1 MAEEAEVAAIKLVCL
16 TCPKAIELAQHPS
29 SDHAIAMP
37 DSGVGALL
45 MLKFIQIFGRRLCT
59 LIVLLA
65 FNGIDSLTWLS
76 LKEHKRNCGHFTTTS
91 SEDPIQGATLPL
103 VCPQLIIQHH
113 VDLLSSP
120 PLLLS

>member
-1 MAEEAEVAAIKLVCL
+1 VAAQGVAEEVEVAAIKLVCL

-65 FNGIDSLTWLS
+65 
-76 LKEHKRNCGHFTTTS
+76 
-91 SEDPIQGATLPL
+91 
-103 VCPQLIIQHH
+103 
-113 VDLLSSP
+113 LLMVMSGRSCANVM
-120 PLLLS
+120 